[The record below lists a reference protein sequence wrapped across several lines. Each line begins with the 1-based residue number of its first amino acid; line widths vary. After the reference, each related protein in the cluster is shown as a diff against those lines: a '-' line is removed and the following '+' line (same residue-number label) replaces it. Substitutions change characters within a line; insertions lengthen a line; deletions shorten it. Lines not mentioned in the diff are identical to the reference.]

1 MDFAVYR
8 LEILV
13 FRPGLVF
20 PWFRLESGCCCRLR
34 GSIPF
39 LLANQFERSRF
50 GDLLSIRL
58 GFLDVGSCRNV
69 RGVDDS
75 KMWEV
80 LLSSVWRFEDSP
92 GIFAACSFY
101 LQCVFIVLDLLI
113 TFLFFSI
120 LCMAYSFYV
129 LEFLFLPLSH
139 CILHHN
145 KSGNRGMCIED
156 VDFGCVCIFPCYV

>member
-1 MDFAVYR
+1 MYR

-75 KMWEV
+75 KM
-80 LLSSVWRFEDSP
+80 
-92 GIFAACSFY
+92 
-101 LQCVFIVLDLLI
+101 
-113 TFLFFSI
+113 
-120 LCMAYSFYV
+120 
-129 LEFLFLPLSH
+129 
-139 CILHHN
+139 
-145 KSGNRGMCIED
+145 
-156 VDFGCVCIFPCYV
+156 

>member
-1 MDFAVYR
+1 MIQRCERSFFQVCGDLKMSVGLGIPVYGYRKRGTGFAV
-8 LEILV
+8 V
-13 FRPGLVF
+13 
-20 PWFRLESGCCCRLR
+20 
-34 GSIPF
+34 
-39 LLANQFERSRF
+39 A
-50 GDLLSIRL
+50 
-58 GFLDVGSCRNV
+58 
-69 RGVDDS
+69 
-75 KMWEV
+75 
-80 LLSSVWRFEDSP
+80 SP

-145 KSGNRGMCIED
+145 ESGNRGMCIED